1 MGGQRNGAE
10 GTDRHVLVVDDD
22 EELAAVVADAL
33 EHVDDRL
40 ETSYTTDPQRALA
53 ALGRGGI
60 DCLVTDYEMPDRDG
74 LELAAADSSDTPFVL
89 FTQRRDGALER
100 HTRERGGAYVQKQ
113 VGSDQYRKLATAVHE
128 QAAEC

>member
-1 MGGQRNGAE
+1 MGGERNGAE

-22 EELAAVVADAL
+22 EALATVVADAL

-40 ETSYTTDPQRALA
+40 RTTYTTDPQRALA
-53 ALGRGGI
+53 ALRRGGI

-74 LELAAADSSDTPFVL
+74 LELAAADGSDTPFVL

-100 HTRERGGAYVQKQ
+100 HARERGGTYFPKR
-113 VGSDQYRKLATAVHE
+113 VGTDQYRELATVVHE